1 MFEFEVIASKVH
13 EFDDKDGKH
22 VLLSQV
28 WVELSDGSLYTI
40 YIRGKQVLRGDII
53 QANLCL
59 RGSKLSLVFAG

>member
-13 EFDDKDGKH
+13 EFYDKDGKH

-28 WVELSDGSLYTI
+28 WIELSDGALYSI

-53 QANLCL
+53 QADLCL
-59 RGSKLSLVFAG
+59 RGGKLALVVAG